1 MGTGEGQGMQWYRAG
16 VGVATGK
23 PHLHTAGDDFVF
35 SIFLSKGEHE
45 QRTKASHS

>member
-1 MGTGEGQGMQWYRAG
+1 MGKGAGQGMQWCRAG

-23 PHLHTAGDDFVF
+23 PHLHIAGDDFVF

-45 QRTKASHS
+45 QRTKASRS